1 MPIFQ
6 DPDRQC
12 GYDVPL
18 HDRPDGKKG
27 AERLYSRVE
36 HEEPREEYTRAANVE
51 NLERISPVDNM
62 ESNSPTLET
71 SDREELMQSIKRG
84 ESPTWVLN
92 RTVSWFQ
99 GFHGSYL
106 YRAMGTWPNLT
117 KGTARRLLHEP

>member
-12 GYDVPL
+12 GYDHPQ
-18 HDRPDGKKG
+18 HNSSDGRKD
-27 AERLYSRVE
+27 AERLESRVE
-36 HEEPREEYTRAANVE
+36 HEEPGEQYTRAANDE
-51 NLERISPVDNM
+51 ILERLSPVDNM
-62 ESNSPTLET
+62 DGNSPTLET

-99 GFHGSYL
+99 RFHGPL
-106 YRAMGTWPNLT
+106 P
-117 KGTARRLLHEP
+117 